1 MLVGADMHW
10 PGGGK
15 ENGGGSSGSG
25 KGWGG
30 GVTERTKSKTP
41 GTVH

>member
-15 ENGGGSSGSG
+15 GNGGGSSGSG